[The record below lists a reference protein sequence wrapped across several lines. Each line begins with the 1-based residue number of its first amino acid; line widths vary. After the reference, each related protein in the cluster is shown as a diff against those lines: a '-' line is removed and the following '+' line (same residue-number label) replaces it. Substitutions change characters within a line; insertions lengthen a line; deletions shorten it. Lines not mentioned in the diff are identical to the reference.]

1 MWERVLSSGHGIM
14 ATTIAGFGGLFT
26 DAFLGKYGF
35 IATLVIALFILF
47 LGFLKEWK
55 LQRLYQNE
63 NIPVPVVISIDD
75 NTPVELL
82 FNSLLQSIAKD
93 DPRFEK
99 LDEKLERYFN
109 ISSRMLTFKYDGD
122 MYDNERLVSF
132 LQIIRY
138 VLNDVQSRLEHKAEF
153 HVLYLRRPAFGVA
166 LGGMFRTDGIVVY
179 QNNDYA
185 NRVDRVANIT
195 SRKYKEKIDVFR
207 HFDITEEINDSTSKK
222 LMVVVQISS
231 HNVSVDHPTLSD
243 YPNVIKLVSHRNGT
257 IPPDKESLESD
268 LWVEHAQEIYNV
280 INRNKGAYE
289 EIALV
294 HSMPEAI
301 GVILGMALENYWN
314 IDVYQFDSGAYRVVI
329 NLKKIK
335 YYF

>member
-1 MWERVLSSGHGIM
+1 MWERVLTNGHGIA
-14 ATTIAGFGGLFT
+14 ATTIAGFGGLFA

-35 IATLVIALFILF
+35 RTTLALALLILLLGVI
-47 LGFLKEWK
+47 KEWR
-55 LQRLYQNE
+55 LQRLYKNE
-63 NIPVPVVISIDD
+63 TIPVPVVISIDD
-75 NTPVELL
+75 NTPEELL
-82 FNSLLQSIAKD
+82 FKGLVRSIAAND
-93 DPRFEK
+93 SRFEK

-122 MYDNERLVSF
+122 MYDNDRLVSF

-138 VLNDVQSRLEHKAEF
+138 VLNDVQSRMEHKAEF
-153 HVLYLRRPAFGVA
+153 HILCLRRPAFGVA

-185 NRVDRVANIT
+185 NRLDRVARIT
-195 SRKYKEKIDVFR
+195 SRKYKEKIAVFR
-207 HFDITEEINDSTSKK
+207 HFDVHKEISTSGDSR
-222 LMVVVQISS
+222 LLVAVQISS
-231 HNVSVDHPTLSD
+231 HNVSVDHPSLQK
-243 YPNVIKLVSHRNGT
+243 YRNVITMVSRGNGT
-257 IPPDKESLESD
+257 LPTDKESLEHD

-280 INRNKGAYE
+280 INEQKGEYE

-314 IDVYQFDSGAYRVVI
+314 IDVYQFDAGAYKVVI
-329 NLKKIK
+329 NLKQIK